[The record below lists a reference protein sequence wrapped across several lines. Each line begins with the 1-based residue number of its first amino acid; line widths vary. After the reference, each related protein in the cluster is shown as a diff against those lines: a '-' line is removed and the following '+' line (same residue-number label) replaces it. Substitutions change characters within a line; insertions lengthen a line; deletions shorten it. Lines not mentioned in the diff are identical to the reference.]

1 MHAYYQKSK
10 NKLQREMNNYLKLVK
25 PELEEIFRKPYPQIF
40 AEVWEYYEQAMLEH
54 FPFIGGDR
62 SSGTQN
68 LTGCMFFIAI
78 GVVGKRYGLSIH
90 DWGRLST
97 TLYERYFDRVPRPLR
112 RLIDGV
118 FNHCPDLVNKAL
130 HCIAKTERMRKTL
143 RETREAL

>member
-62 SSGTQN
+62 SSGTKN

-112 RLIDGV
+112 RLIGGV
-118 FNHCPDLVNKAL
+118 FNH
-130 HCIAKTERMRKTL
+130 
-143 RETREAL
+143 